1 MLTVYW
7 YAVGEVEETDKRT
20 TSNKEHYTMSIT
32 RADFDGV
39 VAALGFPSE
48 KERKVI
54 ESKVAQVAEACD
66 LTWHILPFIV
76 ALYGCMMELYEAT
89 GRDKDQ
95 ILTVDFIAW
104 LGKHEHNQGFAM
116 EKVFHGPLHRHQPVG
131 ENFYVECETVYRVS
145 NDADVAIGYVR
156 INEEKF
162 YSTMEKG
169 VVECV
174 YLYINAL

>member
-7 YAVGEVEETDKRT
+7 YAVGVVEETDKRT
-20 TSNKEHYTMSIT
+20 TSNKEHYIMGIM

-54 ESKVAQVAEACD
+54 EHKVAQTREVCD
-66 LTWHILPFIV
+66 QTWNILPFLV

-95 ILTVDFIAW
+95 IRAVDFIAW

-116 EKVFHGPLHRHQPVG
+116 EKVFHGPLIHHPPVG
-131 ENFYVECETVYRVS
+131 DHAYVECETVYRVS
-145 NDADVAIGYVR
+145 NDSDRAIGYVR
-156 INEEKF
+156 INEEVF
-162 YSTMEKG
+162 TSAVEKG
-169 VVECV
+169 VIAGV

>member
-1 MLTVYW
+1 
-7 YAVGEVEETDKRT
+7 
-20 TSNKEHYTMSIT
+20 MSIQ

-39 VAALGFPSE
+39 MAAMGFPKEGS
-48 KERKVI
+48 KERRVI
-54 ESKVAQVAEACD
+54 EHKVAQVAEACD
-66 LTWHILPFIV
+66 NTWLILPFIV
-76 ALYGCMMELYEAT
+76 ALYGAMIDIWKAEGA
-89 GRDKDQ
+89 DADQ

-116 EKVFHGPLHRHQPVG
+116 EKVFHGPLIHHPTVG
-131 ENFYVECETVYRVS
+131 EHFYVECECVYRVS

-162 YSTMEKG
+162 YEAASGK
-169 VVECV
+169 VECV